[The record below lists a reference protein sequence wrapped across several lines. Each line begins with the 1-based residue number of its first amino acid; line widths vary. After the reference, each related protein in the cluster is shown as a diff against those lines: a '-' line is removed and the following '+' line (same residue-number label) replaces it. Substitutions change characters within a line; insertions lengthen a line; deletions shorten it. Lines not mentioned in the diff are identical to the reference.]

1 MVLLPRGVLLAV
13 LLLHFLADG
22 TSATGGEGGER
33 LDPSRAVNVLW
44 RPRAFVYEGFLSE
57 AECDHLVALGKQGR
71 MLKSTVVDNDS
82 GKNVMSNVRTSSG
95 MFLAKKQDE
104 VVARIEERIA
114 AWTLLPPENGESMQ
128 ILRYEHG
135 EKYEPHLD
143 YFRVKEHS
151 VRGGNR
157 MATVLMYLSNV
168 KMGGETV
175 FPNSEAK
182 LTQHKDETWSDCAEG
197 GFALKP
203 VKGNAVLFFS
213 LHPNATV
220 DKHSLHKSCPVIEGE
235 KWSATKWIH
244 VRSFDDRRRDD
255 VKCEDED
262 VLCPRWAAVGE
273 CAKNP
278 SFMIG
283 NKQYPGF
290 CRKSCN
296 VCAL

>member
-1 MVLLPRGVLLAV
+1 MGMVLLPRGVLLLV
-13 LLLHFLADG
+13 LLLHFIADG
-22 TSATGGEGGER
+22 TSATGSEAGDASTLPPPSGCRGALGQAGQDEQVDGGGQRFGEERDERREDKLWHVPCQEAGEGPC
-33 LDPSRAVNVLW
+33 D
-44 RPRAFVYEGFLSE
+44 FLN
-57 AECDHLVALGKQGR
+57 HL
-71 MLKSTVVDNDS
+71 
-82 GKNVMSNVRTSSG
+82 KN
-95 MFLAKKQDE
+95 FKDE

-151 VRGGNR
+151 ARGGNQ

-175 FPNSEAK
+175 FPDLEAK
-182 LTQHKDETWSDCAEG
+182 LTQHKDETWSNCAEG
-197 GFALKP
+197 GFAVKP

-213 LHPNATV
+213 LHLNTTV
-220 DKHSLHKSCPVIEGE
+220 DERSLHGSCPVIEGE

-244 VRSFDDRRRDD
+244 VRSFDNRRRFA

-262 VLCPRWAAVGE
+262 GLYPMWAVAGE

-278 SFMIG
+278 GFMIG
-283 NKQYPGF
+283 SKHYPGF
-290 CRKSCN
+290 CQKSCN
-296 VCAL
+296 VCIL